1 MNINP
6 TWNYFKSKIK
16 DTLSSEEGKAIYRR
30 RKFDVEPVFG
40 RMKRDFGVRRPHL
53 RGQQGVENDIG
64 LVLMT
69 MNLTKLGKLMAH
81 WGVKMIE
88 KRKNPNCNFIKLKIT
103 VRIFLLRGQQT
114 ISFFPAS
121 LFINNL
127 NVIYLQ
133 FVQRQQ

>member
-1 MNINP
+1 MNVNP

-40 RMKRDFGVRRPHL
+40 RMKRDFGVRRTHF

-81 WGVKMIE
+81 WGVKLIE

-103 VRIFLLRGQQT
+103 VRIFLLEAGKLLVFSQ
-114 ISFFPAS
+114 S
-121 LFINNL
+121 LIFI
-127 NVIYLQ
+127 
-133 FVQRQQ
+133 F